1 MTLSRLQTTLT
12 AQMALAGLASALVG
26 WIVRAPEWGLS
37 AALGFWANAAYFWLL
52 RVQVDRMVGRERR
65 PGLLMTMVS
74 VLGRQVVCLLAFMV
88 AFLLWGSAW
97 WLCLGAIV
105 LGRNWAMI
113 VNHTQGTLTSEA
125 C

>member
-26 WIVRAPEWGLS
+26 WIFRVPEWGLS
-37 AALGFWANAAYFWLL
+37 AALGFWANATYFWLL
-52 RVQVDRMVGRERR
+52 RMQVERMVGRERR
-65 PGLLMTMVS
+65 LALPMTMVA
-74 VLGRQVVCLLAFMV
+74 VAGRQLVCLLAFLV

-113 VNHTQGTLTSEA
+113 VKHTQGEP
-125 C
+125 